1 MVAVFLAGAGL
12 ASVGLI
18 VTSAQQ
24 PPDEQPGTHGRHMEH
39 RFDDP
44 ERYARSLDD
53 PARDEWQ
60 MPGRVIAALN
70 VAAGEAVADIGAGT
84 GYFTLRLAEQT
95 PARAVYAVDIEPAMV
110 HHVRER
116 AEAAGLDQVIGVVA
130 DADSPNLPE
139 AVDVVLIVNTFHHIP
154 NRVAYFTALRDRL
167 APGARLAIVDYQK
180 GSPGGGPPDDFRF
193 TVDEIS
199 SELEQAGYALQSQH
213 DFLPRQNFLIYGATG

>member
-44 ERYARSLDD
+44 ERYARSFDG

-95 PARAVYAVDIEPAMV
+95 PARAVYAVDIEPAI
-110 HHVRER
+110 HVPPHPQPRR
-116 AEAAGLDQVIGVVA
+116 LLHGAA
-130 DADSPNLPE
+130 
-139 AVDVVLIVNTFHHIP
+139 
-154 NRVAYFTALRDRL
+154 
-167 APGARLAIVDYQK
+167 
-180 GSPGGGPPDDFRF
+180 GSPGTG
-193 TVDEIS
+193 
-199 SELEQAGYALQSQH
+199 SEARDRRLSERVAGRRPA
-213 DFLPRQNFLIYGATG
+213 